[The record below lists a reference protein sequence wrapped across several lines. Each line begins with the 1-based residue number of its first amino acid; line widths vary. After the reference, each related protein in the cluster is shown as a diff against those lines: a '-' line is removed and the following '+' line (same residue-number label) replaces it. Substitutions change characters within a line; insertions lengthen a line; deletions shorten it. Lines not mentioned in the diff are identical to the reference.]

1 TATARRGGDWTRF
14 GYDAAR
20 RNFGPAST
28 GITAANVGH
37 LKRQQ
42 VRLPGTVDASPIY
55 LRGVVVHGKRHDVF
69 FVTTTYGITLAVGA
83 CSRQQAA
90 TSAMRRPT
98 RGTWR
103 RSPPR
108 GDGSCI
114 SGTRSAATAT
124 P

>member
-1 TATARRGGDWTRF
+1 GRLTSLVARAAVPATLLAGWLASACSGSSAAPDTATARRGGDWTRF

-55 LRGVVVHGKRHDVF
+55 LRGVVVHGKRPDGL
-69 FVTTTYGITLAVGA
+69 FV
-83 CSRQQAA
+83 
-90 TSAMRRPT
+90 P
-98 RGTWR
+98 
-103 RSPPR
+103 
-108 GDGSCI
+108 
-114 SGTRSAATAT
+114 
-124 P
+124 